1 MPRFLIR
8 STCDDSNLY
17 VCCRVSAAMYDFCMT
32 FPYAALLA
40 LGGLMGFLV
49 KGSVPSLMGGL
60 GSALILAI
68 AGQRSI
74 SYYHQVQSCAC
85 IDLQIRNKGRVP
97 SGRSR

>member
-1 MPRFLIR
+1 
-8 STCDDSNLY
+8 
-17 VCCRVSAAMYDFCMT
+17 MYDFCMT

-85 IDLQIRNKGRVP
+85 KGPVLAQVCKYATKADTL
-97 SGRSR
+97 GKEQVTCGAA